1 MIIKTTYIPN
11 AYILENKY
19 KRLEIMLKDNKILAR
34 LFFKDR
40 PFHYKEFFISGG
52 QLGDFEGKYNIEPI
66 KIFKS
71 DYKNI
76 DYKEV

>member
-1 MIIKTTYIPN
+1 MIIKATYN
-11 AYILENKY
+11 SSVHVLENKY
-19 KRLEIMLKDNKILAR
+19 KRLEIIPENNKTLVR

-40 PFHYKEFFISGG
+40 PFHYKEFFMPIEKIR
-52 QLGDFEGKYNIEPI
+52 DFEYKYNIDPM